1 MPALS
6 PCVRPRSL
14 TRTGVGATAGEA
26 TARNMR
32 AARVSERLVIGTP
45 VPLTSWPAHPMPVPV
60 ENSRRLRNDFCVQT
74 ARVLRP
80 LRLAAGE
87 RRRVGTDVRP
97 GTGVRHQA
105 CRGDLPV
112 RRSPAATRVSPRFS
126 VLRGGET
133 SGLPQRRTYHSRGRI
148 ARSAQ
153 SDDVPLRR
161 RPSPSQGGPGG
172 PARPVPGGPAPASVD
187 DQQIFWRVKFC
198 VFVLPPLSLT

>member
-45 VPLTSWPAHPMPVPV
+45 VPLTSWPAHPMPAPV

-126 VLRGGET
+126 VITRWRNVWIAAAPNVPLSRAYRKIGSIGRRAAT
-133 SGLPQRRTYHSRGRI
+133 ATTFTLARWSGRARPAGAGW
-148 ARSAQ
+148 ARSCK
-153 SDDVPLRR
+153 RR
-161 RPSPSQGGPGG
+161 
-172 PARPVPGGPAPASVD
+172 
-187 DQQIFWRVKFC
+187 
-198 VFVLPPLSLT
+198 